1 MVVDV
6 EKTDAHDA
14 GPEAGDDDDDDDDD
28 DDGRHSKKSKVVSSK
43 YQLDSAVLELINAD
57 THNHKLWDDALP
69 FVKHGQQVACL
80 SR

>member
-14 GPEAGDDDDDDDDD
+14 GPEARDDDDDNV
-28 DDGRHSKKSKVVSSK
+28 GRHSKKSKVVSSK

-69 FVKHGQQVACL
+69 FVKQGQQVACL